1 MKKQIVTSI
10 CSALLLSMVAI
21 TGPAFAQKAATPT
34 TVKLGYYNY
43 NMVKTS
49 FPEAAGSDSLRQQA
63 ESQLRAF
70 QEDANKRLQKAQ
82 DDKKPKEE
90 IEKLKNELQAEY
102 NGRLQALSQLVSTQV
117 AIANQNIAQALN
129 LVMKDKGLDLVV
141 DTSTI
146 LAGGDKL
153 VNNGIDV
160 TDEVVKKL
168 NPARGLTGGGGSSS
182 APAPKTGAGGG
193 AAPQ

>member
-1 MKKQIVTSI
+1 MKKRIATSI
-10 CSALLLSMVAI
+10 CASLILSMVAI
-21 TGPAFAQKAATPT
+21 TGPALAQKTATPT
-34 TVKLGYYNY
+34 TLKLGYYNY

-49 FPEAAGSDSLRQQA
+49 FPEAAGSDSLRNQA
-63 ESQLRAF
+63 EAQLRAF

-82 DDKKPKEE
+82 DDKKTKED
-90 IEKLKNELQAEY
+90 IEKMKNELQAEY

-117 AIANQNIAQALN
+117 QIANQNIAQALN

-146 LAGGDKL
+146 VAGGDKL
-153 VNNGIDV
+153 VNAGVDV
-160 TDEVVKKL
+160 TDEVIKKL
-168 NPARGLTGGGGSSS
+168 NPARGLSTGGGGATPPRS
-182 APAPKTGAGGG
+182 GAAGG

>member
-1 MKKQIVTSI
+1 MKKRIVTSI
-10 CSALLLSMVAI
+10 CTAWLLSMVAI
-21 TGPAFAQKAATPT
+21 TGPAFAQKVATPT
-34 TVKLGYYNY
+34 TVKLGYYNLS
-43 NMVKTS
+43 MVKTS

-63 ESQLRAF
+63 ESQLRGF
-70 QEDANKRLQKAQ
+70 QEDANKRLQKAL

-90 IEKLKNELQAEY
+90 VEKLRNDLQQEY

-129 LVMKDKGLDLVV
+129 MVAKDKGLDLVV

-153 VNNGIDV
+153 VNNGVDI
-160 TDEVVKKL
+160 TEEVIKKL
-168 NPARGLTGGGGSSS
+168 SPSRGLNSGA
-182 APAPKTGAGGG
+182 APAAKTGAGGG

>member
-1 MKKQIVTSI
+1 MKKRIVTSI
-10 CSALLLSMVAI
+10 CTAWLLSMVAI
-21 TGPAFAQKAATPT
+21 TGPAFAQKVATPT
-34 TVKLGYYNY
+34 TVKLGYYNLS
-43 NMVKTS
+43 MVKTS

-63 ESQLRAF
+63 ESQLRGF
-70 QEDANKRLQKAQ
+70 QEDANKRLQKAL

-90 IEKLKNELQAEY
+90 IEKLRNDLQSEY

-129 LVMKDKGLDLVV
+129 MVAKDKGLDLVV

-153 VNNGIDV
+153 VSNGVDITEDV
-160 TDEVVKKL
+160 IKKL
-168 NPARGLTGGGGSSS
+168 SPNRALGGGSSGGS
-182 APAPKTGAGGG
+182 AAAKPAGG
-193 AAPQ
+193 APQ